1 MKPPAN
7 PAALAASIIFGAAR
21 VALGILWLHEGIFKY
36 TAHFGRADI
45 LLVVDS
51 AKSNS
56 RVPEYF
62 GAFAGH
68 ILGSWPG
75 LFGFVI
81 PLLETALG
89 VALIIGAL
97 SLPAALASLLTLMTY
112 WSSDQLIAQYPIMG
126 ILSAV
131 VIAWSA
137 WAARLSATSLVVAV
151 LNRKHLAAQLISGP
165 VRRWL

>member
-1 MKPPAN
+1 MKPQVKPT
-7 PAALAASIIFGAAR
+7 ALVASIIFGAAR
-21 VALGILWLHEGIFKY
+21 IALGILWLHEGIFKY

-45 LLVVDS
+45 LLVVAS

-75 LFGFVI
+75 LFGFAM

-89 VALIIGAL
+89 VALVIGVL
-97 SLPAALASLLTLMTY
+97 TLPAALASLLTLMTY

-137 WAARLSATSLVVAV
+137 WAARFSATSLVVSRLGQKQV
-151 LNRKHLAAQLISGP
+151 AAQLISGP
-165 VRRWL
+165 LRRWL

>member
-1 MKPPAN
+1 MKPQGRPTT
-7 PAALAASIIFGAAR
+7 LAASIIFGAAR
-21 VALGILWLHEGIFKY
+21 AALGILWLHEGIFKY

-51 AKSNS
+51 AKSNG
-56 RVPEYF
+56 RVPQYF
-62 GAFAGH
+62 GMFAQH

-89 VALIIGAL
+89 IALVIGVF

-126 ILSAV
+126 SLSAV

-137 WAARLSATSLVVAV
+137 WAARLSTTTLVVAV
-151 LNRKHLAAQLISGP
+151 LNRKRVAAQLISGP
-165 VRRWL
+165 LRRWL

>member
-1 MKPPAN
+1 MKPQVKPTS
-7 PAALAASIIFGAAR
+7 LVASIFFGAAR
-21 VALGILWLHEGIFKY
+21 VSLGILWLHEGIFKY

-45 LLVVDS
+45 LLVADS

-62 GAFAGH
+62 GAFAGR

-151 LNRKHLAAQLISGP
+151 LNRKRIPAQLISGP

>member
-1 MKPPAN
+1 MKLRAKPAS
-7 PAALAASIIFGAAR
+7 LVASIIFGAAR
-21 VALGILWLHEGIFKY
+21 IVLGILWLHEGIFKY

-45 LLVVDS
+45 LLIVGS

-62 GAFAGH
+62 CAFAAAV
-68 ILGSWPG
+68 LGRWPG
-75 LFGFVI
+75 FFGFAI

-89 VALIIGAL
+89 LALVIGVL

-126 ILSAV
+126 ILSALV
-131 VIAWSA
+131 LAWSG
-137 WAARLSATSLVVAV
+137 WAVRLSATSLVVAARG
-151 LNRKHLAAQLISGP
+151 RKQLTGPLISGP
-165 VRRWL
+165 ARRWL

>member
-1 MKPPAN
+1 MRAFQVHRTLRPGGHPA
-7 PAALAASIIFGAAR
+7 SGGQR
-21 VALGILWLHEGIFKY
+21 E
-36 TAHFGRADI
+36 
-45 LLVVDS
+45 
-51 AKSNS
+51 SNS

-62 GAFAGH
+62 GAFAGR

-112 WSSDQLIAQYPIMG
+112 WSFDDQPIAQYPIMG

-137 WAARLSATSLVVAV
+137 WAARLSADIA
-151 LNRKHLAAQLISGP
+151 
-165 VRRWL
+165 RRGGSEP

>member
-7 PAALAASIIFGAAR
+7 PAALVASIIFGAAR

-36 TAHFGRADI
+36 AAHFGRADI

-62 GAFAGH
+62 GALAGR

-97 SLPAALASLLTLMTY
+97 SQPAALASLLTLMTY

-151 LNRKHLAAQLISGP
+151 LNRKHIAAQLISGP

>member
-1 MKPPAN
+1 MKSQVKPTT
-7 PAALAASIIFGAAR
+7 LAASIVFGAAR
-21 VALGILWLHEGIFKY
+21 VTLGILWLHEGIFKY

-45 LLVVDS
+45 LLVADS

-97 SLPAALASLLTLMTY
+97 SLLAALASLLTLMTY

-151 LNRKHLAAQLISGP
+151 LNRKRIAAQLISGP